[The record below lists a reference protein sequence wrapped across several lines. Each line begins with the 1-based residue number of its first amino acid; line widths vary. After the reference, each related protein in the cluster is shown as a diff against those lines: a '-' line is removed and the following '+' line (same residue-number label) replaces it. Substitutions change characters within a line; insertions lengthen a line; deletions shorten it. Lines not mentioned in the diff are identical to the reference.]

1 MEDTR
6 IIELYWQRNGT
17 AIDETDKKYG
27 QMCHRLANG
36 ILGDE
41 RDGEEC
47 VSDTYMTVWQSIP
60 TQRPVRF
67 QAFLAAIT
75 RSHGIDMLRARRA
88 AKRGGGEGECV
99 LDELSECL
107 ASGEDVQAAVAA
119 RELAA
124 AIDKFLDTL
133 KAADRDMFVCR
144 YWLCAPVAEI
154 ARRMGATESRVKS
167 SLMRNRNKLRAYLE
181 EEGYI

>member
-1 MEDTR
+1 
-6 IIELYWQRNGT
+6 
-17 AIDETDKKYG
+17 
-27 QMCHRLANG
+27 MCHRLANG

-41 RDGEEC
+41 RDGGGVRQRHVYDRLAEHTHPASGALPG
-47 VSDTYMTVWQSIP
+47 VSRGDN
-60 TQRPVRF
+60 
-67 QAFLAAIT
+67 ALARDRHAART
-75 RSHGIDMLRARRA
+75 ACGKARR
-88 AKRGGGEGECV
+88 GEGECA
-99 LDELSECL
+99 LEELSECL

-124 AIDKFLDTL
+124 AIDRFLDTL

-167 SLMRNRNKLRAYLE
+167 SLMRSRNKLRAYLE